1 MIKRNVFTLAG
12 LATIVLAIMA
22 VFSVHSGELYQQ
34 DEIPPFDP
42 DLKPV
47 QMSQEE
53 FDSIKANYTP
63 MPTVEPVIIQVSGM
77 ETRGKEIDLPTGD
90 KLQLPNNF
98 YVSDYIMF
106 IECTGPC
113 PVPPFPV
120 ISPVGRD
127 DMTMAI
133 DRNGDF
139 WDSIPAKDGR
149 RPEMNQLFKWV
160 LDKYPNKRHIGSDN
174 AEVKR

>member
-42 DLKPV
+42 DLKPA

-106 IECTGPC
+106 IECTGPYTL
-113 PVPPFPV
+113 
-120 ISPVGRD
+120 SLHTSR
-127 DMTMAI
+127 
-133 DRNGDF
+133 
-139 WDSIPAKDGR
+139 S
-149 RPEMNQLFKWV
+149 
-160 LDKYPNKRHIGSDN
+160 
-174 AEVKR
+174 